1 MVIDQD
7 SDSQRLV
14 SPEDGA
20 GEGPEQAQIRPASF
34 NSDASNQLISP
45 HNNDVSINYI
55 GVSDFEESYENE
67 P

>member
-7 SDSQRLV
+7 SDSQSLV
-14 SPEDGA
+14 SPDDGE
-20 GEGPEQAQIRPASF
+20 GEGPSQARIRPASF

-45 HNNDVSINYI
+45 HNNDESINYI
-55 GVSDFEESYENE
+55 GTTDFEDSYEDE